1 MTDSDHTAPPC
12 IRNIRAHNLIWE
24 LGETR
29 PVCEPWCSL
38 KDLINFLLD
47 LVYVFRSGNEL
58 LAKNVNDIIWS
69 GELSFAILLEKLEN
83 IVLSIVR
90 DILNFL
96 S

>member
-1 MTDSDHTAPPC
+1 MPNSDHTAPSC
-12 IRNIRAHNLIWE
+12 VRNIRAYNLIGE

-29 PVCEPWCSL
+29 PICEPWCSL
-38 KDLINFLLD
+38 EDLINFLLD
-47 LVYVFRSGNEL
+47 LVYVFGSDNEL

-69 GELSFAILLEKLEN
+69 SKLSFVILLEKFEN
-83 IVLSIVR
+83 IVLGIVG